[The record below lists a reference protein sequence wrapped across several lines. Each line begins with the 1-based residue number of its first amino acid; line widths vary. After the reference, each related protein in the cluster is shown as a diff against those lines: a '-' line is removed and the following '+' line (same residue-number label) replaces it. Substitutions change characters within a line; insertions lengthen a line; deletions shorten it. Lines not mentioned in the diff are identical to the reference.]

1 VDLQGLG
8 YLLSIASVFLLGAVA
23 WPKPEDPS
31 WVLPALVAGMT
42 TSIIGM
48 ALRYAAHIHQKREV
62 KRAKAMATQSR

>member
-48 ALRYAAHIHQKREV
+48 ALRYAAHIRQNREV
-62 KRAKAMATQSR
+62 ERAKAIAAQSR